1 MQWGPPSLFLF
12 AACVIAA
19 CSRTDLRTGPQS
31 GAGATGGADAGPDA
45 PPPPPPPCFLT
56 LAGPAVELI
65 AFPEGDAD
73 SPQMVVLD
81 PGAASGPSGPQ
92 PARVAYQAISE
103 DANFWHP
110 ELRVASIHVD
120 AAWPEGVQI
129 VQPPVLAGVDAHAW
143 GKIAA
148 APGAGGGIGLAWFQ
162 GDLAAGLPA
171 GLKFRPFDT
180 TTWTP
185 GADVFIDP
193 TGSVT
198 YGFQPG
204 RAVSSSGG
212 DYDRDGYAVT
222 WRGVMEDGNAEPRV
236 AVLDT
241 AGTVVIG
248 PLSTAAPQAY
258 PGRGSDVA
266 WSGVTYLVAT
276 SFDYCAPGDLLCEP
290 QSVVVAR
297 IRPSVGEPGGALEA
311 AASIEAMSAGSV
323 PRRPVIASRDGLT
336 WLAWAENLPEND
348 AAPRTVRLARLNP
361 AGSLVG
367 PVAVVSQAAHPTS
380 GLSLA
385 VTPLGVVLMWSEED
399 QPDLPPEMPG
409 HSRLLVHHWDL
420 EGESMGPPRVIPT
433 TRFAYNPTP
442 SAVAL
447 GHPRS
452 LLVSWASAEETA
464 VPRDVTYLARLDCS
478 ATP

>member
-1 MQWGPPSLFLF
+1 MQCDPPLLFLF
-12 AACVIAA
+12 AACAIAA

-31 GAGATGGADAGPDA
+31 GAGGAGGADAGSDA

-73 SPQMVVLD
+73 SPQMVALD

-110 ELRVASIHVD
+110 ELRLASVQVD
-120 AAWPEGVQI
+120 AAWPEGAQI

-162 GDLAAGLPA
+162 GDLAAGVPS

-193 TGSVT
+193 AGSVT
-198 YGFQPG
+198 YALQPG
-204 RAVSSSGG
+204 RAVGSSGV
-212 DYDRDGYAVT
+212 DYDGDGYAVA
-222 WRGVMEDGNAEPRV
+222 WRGGLEDGNAEPRV

-241 AGTVVIG
+241 AGAVVIG
-248 PLSTAAPQAY
+248 PLLAAAPQPY

-266 WSGVTYLVAT
+266 WSGATYLVAT
-276 SFDYCAPGDLLCEP
+276 SFDFCAPGDLLCEP
-290 QSVVVAR
+290 QSVVITR
-297 IRPSVGEPGGALEA
+297 IRPAPGELGGALEV
-311 AASIEAMSAGSV
+311 ASSIAAMSAGSA
-323 PRRPVIASRDGLT
+323 PRRPVIASREGLT
-336 WLAWAENLPEND
+336 WLAWSESLPEND
-348 AAPRTVRLARLNP
+348 AAPRTIRLARLNP
-361 AGSLVG
+361 AGGVVG
-367 PVAVVSQAAHPTS
+367 PVTVVSQEAHPTS

-385 VTPLGVVLMWSEED
+385 ATPLGLVLMWSEEV
-399 QPDLPPEMPG
+399 QPDLPPEMTG
-409 HSRLLVHHWDL
+409 HSRLLVHHWNLDS
-420 EGESMGPPRVIPT
+420 ESMGPPRVIPT

-452 LLVSWASAEETA
+452 MLVSWAGAEEA
-464 VPRDVTYLARLDCS
+464 AAPRDVTYLARLDCS
-478 ATP
+478 ETP

>member
-1 MQWGPPSLFLF
+1 MQWAPPSLFLF

-45 PPPPPPPCFLT
+45 PPLPPSPCFLT

-65 AFPEGDAD
+65 AFPEGNTD

-103 DANFWHP
+103 NANFWHP
-110 ELRVASIHVD
+110 EIRIASIDVGT
-120 AAWPEGVQI
+120 AWPEGVQI

-143 GKIAA
+143 GKITA
-148 APGAGGGIGLAWFQ
+148 APGAGGGIGLVWFQ

-193 TGSVT
+193 GGSVT
-198 YGFQPG
+198 YGFHAG

-212 DYDRDGYAVT
+212 DYDRDGYAIT
-222 WRGVMEDGNAEPRV
+222 WRSVMEDGNAEPRV

-276 SFDYCAPGDLLCEP
+276 SFDACAPGDLLCEAR
-290 QSVVVAR
+290 SVVVAR
-297 IRPSVGEPGGALEA
+297 IRPIVGEPGGALEA
-311 AASIEAMSAGSV
+311 ASSIAAMSAESV

-336 WLAWAENLPEND
+336 WVAWVESPPED
-348 AAPRTVRLARLNP
+348 PDAPRTVRLARLNP
-361 AGSLVG
+361 AGNLVG
-367 PVAVVSQAAHPTS
+367 PVAVVSQEAHPTW

-385 VTPLGVVLMWSEED
+385 VTPLGVVLIWAEED

-420 EGESMGPPRVIPT
+420 DGESMGSPHVIPT
-433 TRFAYNPTP
+433 TRFANNPTP

-452 LLVSWASAEETA
+452 MLVSWASAEETA
-464 VPRDVTYLARLDCS
+464 APRDVTYLARLDCS
-478 ATP
+478 ETP